1 MGALG
6 LDPDEDADWSAE
18 LADFDPAEFAEF
30 LEADDA
36 PVPVDP
42 GFRERLR
49 NQLWGMVRER
59 ADAVRPRG
67 VGTDGR
73 PPRAPQPDP
82 KLRR

>member
-59 ADAVRPRG
+59 AEAARPRG
-67 VGTDGR
+67 IGTDGR
-73 PPRAPQPDP
+73 PRAPQPDP